1 MARREGGSS
10 DPPGVSAAPR
20 AEGRRLELIA
30 LPQVRSRCPF
40 VPLDEDLGAPP
51 SSSQPGT
58 EKPRES
64 QKPSRFYKCNKEDAK
79 LVENAPVILTLPPKK
94 VSDKAVITGG
104 ASYLGFTLGCA
115 LAKSGTKVI
124 LYDFNPP
131 IWDLPKGIILI
142 RSDVRNFSDLY
153 SACEGVDCLI
163 HTASY
168 GMTGIEQL
176 HKKRIRSVNIGG
188 TGIVLEVCKRQRI
201 PRLIYTST
209 VDVVFAGQTIV
220 DGDEATVSYV
230 PLEQQV
236 NEYSRTKAIAEQ
248 MVLAANGSFLPG
260 GGKLYTCAIRP
271 PGIYGPEDLQHLSR
285 LALNWE
291 RGFFNVCLGN
301 PGILTNWVHV
311 KNLVQAHILAAKA
324 LTPETDYIAGG
335 QAYFINDGEEVN
347 LFEWLS
353 PLFERL
359 GYQKPWVHIPVLLVH
374 LTAAIVEKVQ
384 NLLLPLVEIT
394 PLITRHEVH
403 NMYVT
408 HTFKIDKAQS
418 QLGYTPKKYSLAD
431 CVDHFLKKGPRPRSF
446 FLQKCLLLLVVL
458 TGLVALTMKFTQVR
472 DFLLDSWGKYRHL
485 L

>member
-1 MARREGGSS
+1 
-10 DPPGVSAAPR
+10 
-20 AEGRRLELIA
+20 
-30 LPQVRSRCPF
+30 
-40 VPLDEDLGAPP
+40 
-51 SSSQPGT
+51 
-58 EKPRES
+58 
-64 QKPSRFYKCNKEDAK
+64 
-79 LVENAPVILTLPPKK
+79 
-94 VSDKAVITGG
+94 
-104 ASYLGFTLGCA
+104 GFTLGCA

-188 TGIVLEVCKRQRI
+188 TGIVLEGVLSGRQRI

-230 PLEQQV
+230 PLEQV
-236 NEYSRTKAIAEQ
+236 RRLKVVISKIHSGLLYFI
-248 MVLAANGSFLPG
+248 G

-353 PLFERL
+353 PLVSPRS
-359 GYQKPWVHIPVLLVH
+359 
-374 LTAAIVEKVQ
+374 
-384 NLLLPLVEIT
+384 
-394 PLITRHEVH
+394 VH

>member
-1 MARREGGSS
+1 M
-10 DPPGVSAAPR
+10 
-20 AEGRRLELIA
+20 
-30 LPQVRSRCPF
+30 
-40 VPLDEDLGAPP
+40 
-51 SSSQPGT
+51 
-58 EKPRES
+58 EKPKDL
-64 QKPSRFYKCNKEDAK
+64 KPSRFYKCNKEDGK
-79 LVENAPVILTLPPKK
+79 VGEKVPEILTLPLNKI
-94 VSDKAVITGG
+94 SDKAVITGG
-104 ASYLGFTLGCA
+104 AGYLGFTLGCA

-131 IWDLPKGIILI
+131 IWNIPKGIILI

-163 HTASY
+163 HAASY
-168 GMTGIEQL
+168 GMTGIQQL
-176 HKKRIRSVNIGG
+176 RKKHIRSVNIGG

-209 VDVVFAGQTIV
+209 VNVVFAGETIV

-248 MVLAANGSFLPG
+248 MVLAANGSLLPG
-260 GGKLYTCAIRP
+260 GGKLHTCAIRP
-271 PGIYGPEDLQHLSR
+271 PGIYGPEELQHLSQ
-285 LALNWE
+285 LALNME
-291 RGFFNVCLGN
+291 RGFFHVRLGD

-359 GYQKPWVHIPVLLVH
+359 GYQKPWIHIPVFLVH
-374 LTAAIVEKVQ
+374 LTAVVVEKVQ
-384 NLLLPLVEIT
+384 TLLLPIVEIP
-394 PLITRHEVH
+394 PLITRNEVH
-403 NMYVT
+403 NMWVT
-408 HTFKIDKAQS
+408 HTFKIDKAQA
-418 QLGYTPKKYSLAD
+418 QLGYVPKKYSLDD
-431 CVDHFLKKGPRPRSF
+431 CVDHFLKKGPRPRNF
-446 FLQKCLLLLVVL
+446 FLQKCLFLLVLL
-458 TGLVALTMKFTQVR
+458 TGIIALSMKFTQVR
-472 DFLLDSWGKYRHL
+472 DFLLDS
-485 L
+485 